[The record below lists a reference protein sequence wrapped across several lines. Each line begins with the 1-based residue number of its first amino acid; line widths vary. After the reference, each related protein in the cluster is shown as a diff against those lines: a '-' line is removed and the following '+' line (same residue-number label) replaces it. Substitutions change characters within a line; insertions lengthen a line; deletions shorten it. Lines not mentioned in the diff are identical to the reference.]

1 MKFNRKGTP
10 HPCHFGATPQ
20 ARYRVVVVQPM
31 PGPQVG
37 VGNPEV
43 AERWLATTCLGDEET
58 EAAAMPATTTQKA
71 KTRNASF
78 IISYPLRKNL
88 DKGIFAL
95 TLSW

>member
-10 HPCHFGATPQ
+10 HLCHFGAMPQ
-20 ARYRVVVVQPM
+20 DRYRVVVVQPM

-43 AERWLATTCLGDEET
+43 AERWLTTACLGVEET
-58 EAAAMPATTTQKA
+58 EAAVTPATTTQKA

-78 IISYPLRKNL
+78 IISYPLQRFLTKNV
-88 DKGIFAL
+88 FAL
-95 TLSW
+95 TLLW